1 MENNKKLII
10 VLAIFAVVLVGAY
23 LLYSQLSPQFSQD
36 QLTILG
42 TQPSE
47 ATTPTSTP
55 ETTSPTST
63 SETTSPTST
72 SETTSPTS
80 TPETS
85 ETTQPQTYLAPDFTV
100 YDAQGNA
107 VRLSDY
113 FGKPIVLNFWASWC
127 GPCQREMPDFDAK
140 YQEMGD
146 EVQFLMVNMTDG
158 ARETVEGAASFI
170 AQKGYSFPV
179 FFDTQME
186 AAIAYE
192 VYSLPTTYFI
202 DSHGNLIAQAVGA
215 IDAQTLQRGIDMIT

>member
-47 ATTPTSTP
+47 STTPTSTSEATTPTSTP
-55 ETTSPTST
+55 
-63 SETTSPTST
+63 
-72 SETTSPTS
+72 ETTSPTS

-85 ETTQPQTYLAPDFTV
+85 ETTQPQTYQAPDFTV

-146 EVQFLMVNMTDG
+146 KVQFLMVNMTDG

-192 VYSLPTTYFI
+192 IYSLPTTYFI
-202 DSHGNLIAQAVGA
+202 DSHGNLIARAVGA
-215 IDAQTLQRGIDMIT
+215 IDAQTLQSGIDMIT

>member
-63 SETTSPTST
+63 
-72 SETTSPTS
+72 
-80 TPETS
+80 PETS
-85 ETTQPQTYLAPDFTV
+85 ETTQPQTYPAPDFTV

-107 VRLSDY
+107 ARLSDY

-140 YQEMGD
+140 YREMGD

-202 DSHGNLIAQAVGA
+202 DSHGNLIARAVGA